1 MFEGLE
7 KICDVY
13 MIETYAYDETPKPVA
28 PKPADFV
35 VVKPKNTVEVS
46 EILRF
51 ANDHKI
57 PVFIRGGGTGLSGG
71 AIPTR
76 KGILLSTEKM
86 RNIEIDKRNRVAIC
100 QAGVTLEE
108 LSRNAE
114 KEGLSFPPRP
124 GAESATV
131 GGMIATNAGGVRAL
145 KFGVMRNYVLGMEVV
160 LPDGRILNLGGK
172 TLKSSSG
179 YSLLHLMI
187 GNEGTLGVITKA
199 IIRLLPPLR
208 DMTMLAIPFK
218 SVENTLN
225 FAIETS
231 LSFTPLAM
239 EFMDK
244 KAVEIGETV
253 SGKRWVSKEGNA
265 HIIAILEN
273 REEAEK
279 VADIAYN
286 HGAIDI
292 FVPSQ
297 REQKDLL
304 ELRGKIY
311 FGLKDKIIEILDVC
325 IPPAEIAEF
334 LRRSEELARKYGIE
348 LITYGHLGDG
358 NLHQHPLLFD
368 GWEKSYPKFRK
379 EILKLGI
386 EFGGV
391 ISGEHGIGVL
401 KKEELREFYPEQY
414 NLMLEIKKI
423 FDPNFILNPDKIF

>member
-218 SVENTLN
+218 SVENALN

>member
-311 FGLKDKIIEILDVC
+311 FGLKDKI
-325 IPPAEIAEF
+325 
-334 LRRSEELARKYGIE
+334 
-348 LITYGHLGDG
+348 
-358 NLHQHPLLFD
+358 
-368 GWEKSYPKFRK
+368 
-379 EILKLGI
+379 
-386 EFGGV
+386 
-391 ISGEHGIGVL
+391 
-401 KKEELREFYPEQY
+401 
-414 NLMLEIKKI
+414 
-423 FDPNFILNPDKIF
+423 

>member
-13 MIETYAYDETPKPVA
+13 SIETYAYDETPKPVA

-35 VVKPKNTVEVS
+35 VVKPKNTIEVS

-51 ANDHKI
+51 ANDRRI

-76 KGILLSTEKM
+76 RGILLSTEKM
-86 RNIEIDKRNRVAIC
+86 RGIEIDRRNRVAIC

-208 DMTMLAIPFK
+208 DMTMLAIPFRM
-218 SVENTLN
+218 VENALN

-239 EFMDK
+239 EFMDR
-244 KAVEIGETV
+244 KAVEIGEAV
-253 SGKRWVSKEGNA
+253 SGKRWVSKEGVA
-265 HIIAILEN
+265 HILAVLEH
-273 REEAEK
+273 REEAEE
-279 VADIAYN
+279 VADIAYK
-286 HGAIDI
+286 HEAIDV
-292 FVPSQ
+292 FMPSQ
-297 REQKDLL
+297 REQRDLL

-311 FGLKDKIIEILDVC
+311 IGLKDKIIEILDIC

-334 LRRSEELARKYGIE
+334 LRMSEELARQYGIE

-358 NLHQHPLLFD
+358 NLHQHPLLFN
-368 GWEKSYPKFRK
+368 GWERIYPKFRK
-379 EILKLGI
+379 ELLKLAI

-401 KKEELREFYPEQY
+401 KREELREFYPDQF

-423 FDPNFILNPDKIF
+423 FDPNFILNPDRIF

>member
-51 ANDHKI
+51 ANDRKI

-218 SVENTLN
+218 SVENALN